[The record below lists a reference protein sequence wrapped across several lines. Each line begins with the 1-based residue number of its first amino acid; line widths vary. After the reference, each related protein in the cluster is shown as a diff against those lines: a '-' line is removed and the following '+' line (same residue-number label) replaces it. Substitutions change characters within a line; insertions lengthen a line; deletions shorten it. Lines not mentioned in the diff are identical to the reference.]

1 MHGRA
6 AKGDDVLFVGEQV
19 HDGVLEGQQQH
30 TGEDGVD
37 DAHAQRD
44 PQALLHAVEL
54 ARAEVLPHEG
64 GGRHAETH
72 DGQDVEAV
80 HLKICAEACY
90 RIRAE
95 AVDACLYKHV

>member
-1 MHGRA
+1 MKKNFKKIFG
-6 AKGDDVLFVGEQV
+6 L
-19 HDGVLEGQQQH
+19 

-64 GGRHAETH
+64 
-72 DGQDVEAV
+72 
-80 HLKICAEACY
+80 L
-90 RIRAE
+90 
-95 AVDACLYKHV
+95 L